1 MRDLLIALARESLSD
16 PRQAARRIMA
26 LNLPVPAR
34 WSALLLVSV
43 LSSLFM
49 HLGLRLGQAAP
60 GAPDAPPF
68 PMGPFWTVLLFWG
81 SVMLTV
87 GLVHHVGRWRGGRG
101 RFEDALILMVWV
113 QVMLL
118 AVQVVQLAALILLP
132 PLALLLGWIGLG
144 LFGWLMVNFTAELHG
159 FARLGPV
166 LAGMVLTLL
175 ALSVVL
181 AVALTLILAATG
193 GVPNV

>member
-1 MRDLLIALARESLSD
+1 MRELLTALARESLSD

-26 LNLPVPAR
+26 LNLPFPAR

-43 LSSLFM
+43 LSSLLM
-49 HLGLRLGQAAP
+49 HLGLSLGQAMP
-60 GAPDAPPF
+60 GAAETPPF

-101 RFEDALILMVWV
+101 RFDDALILMVWV

-118 AVQVVQLAALILLP
+118 AVQVVQLVAIVVLP
-132 PLALLLGWIGLG
+132 PLALLLGWIGFG
-144 LFGWLMVNFTAELHG
+144 LFVWLMANFTAELHG
-159 FARLGPV
+159 FAKLGPV
-166 LAGMVLTLL
+166 LVGMVATLL

-181 AVALTLILAATG
+181 AVVLTFILAATG